1 MNEGIRVYNIELFKK
16 FVVQFFFFSSSNSR
30 QLTILEYLLFNKSLI
45 IRLNSIA
52 PRAQMDKFYSLL
64 SQIHGT
70 TFLA

>member
-30 QLTILEYLLFNKSLI
+30 QLTILGYLLFNKSLI

-52 PRAQMDKFYSLL
+52 PRARG
-64 SQIHGT
+64 QIL
-70 TFLA
+70 FSS

>member
-52 PRAQMDKFYSLL
+52 PRAQMDKFS
-64 SQIHGT
+64 S
-70 TFLA
+70 